1 MSSPLSQRWQN
12 VVHFVNGDLQTQT
25 HSQITFSQ
33 EIPRIPA
40 LNGLQTLWKIQL
52 VCTPYDH
59 GFLVCSW
66 ECQTIITVSQFHKWI
81 EKILKEDSQCYQ
93 ARRHLIHLI
102 LLLMYNEMQKSLS
115 FLQTIWLMEEML
127 LIFDTSVGGVVMS
140 SGGHDQSS
148 KLTWSDR
155 EMNRKFGREMNRW
168 INKRMFNVPTMT
180 FRKGNTNTRWVVS
193 AKQQYGR
200 GRFRDERGTQ
210 YELVS
215 RMVLQKKE
223 MSP

>member
-1 MSSPLSQRWQN
+1 MWSILWMGICKLKHIHKSRSVRRFL
-12 VVHFVNGDLQTQT
+12 
-25 HSQITFSQ
+25 TFLPWMVS
-33 EIPRIPA
+33 RLYGKYNWSA
-40 LNGLQTLWKIQL
+40 LHMTM
-52 VCTPYDH
+52 V
-59 GFLVCSW
+59 FLVCSW

-81 EKILKEDSQCYQ
+81 EIILKEDSQCYQ

-102 LLLMYNEMQKSLS
+102 LLLMHNEMQKSLS

-127 LIFDTSVGGVVMS
+127 LIFDTSVGGVVIS

-155 EMNRKFGREMNRW
+155 EMNREFVREMNRW
-168 INKRMFNVPTMT
+168 INKRMFNVPTVT

-200 GRFRDERGTQ
+200 GRFRDESGAQ

-215 RMVLQKKE
+215 SMVLQKKE